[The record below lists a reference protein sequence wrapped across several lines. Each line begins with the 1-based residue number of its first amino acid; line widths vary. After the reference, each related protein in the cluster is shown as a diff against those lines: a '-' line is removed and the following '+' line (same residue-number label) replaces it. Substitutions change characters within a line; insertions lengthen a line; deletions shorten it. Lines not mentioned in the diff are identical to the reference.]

1 MTNKTLKL
9 FGAVGGVQVLENVIL
24 LLLYGIDI
32 FTKQNLI
39 LLLLS
44 TFTITL
50 VLKHFGLLK
59 EC

>member
-1 MTNKTLKL
+1 MNKTFKI
-9 FGAVGGVQVLENVIL
+9 FGLVGLVQVLENIVL
-24 LLLYGIDI
+24 LLIYKVDV
-32 FTKQNLI
+32 FTQQNLI